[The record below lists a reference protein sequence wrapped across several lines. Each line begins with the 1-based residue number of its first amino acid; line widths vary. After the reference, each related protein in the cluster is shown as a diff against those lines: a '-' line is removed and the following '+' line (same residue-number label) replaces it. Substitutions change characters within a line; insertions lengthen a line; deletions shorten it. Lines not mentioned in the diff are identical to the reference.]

1 MDWKKS
7 KLTRWTAGTFTITE
21 EINGARP
28 FRLDGPDDSPQHF
41 ETLTEAK
48 AHASTL
54 NELEVYKAEV
64 RRLRAELDT
73 KAGRWPADAMDL
85 EAEAGAEAAAEDDD
99 QAADDG
105 RGIPLRINGHTSP
118 LVSAGPLD

>member
-73 KAGRWPADAMDL
+73 KAKSRCGSTATPRRWLALAPSISRSATCFTTYT
-85 EAEAGAEAAAEDDD
+85 
-99 QAADDG
+99 
-105 RGIPLRINGHTSP
+105 PLSKGVRP
-118 LVSAGPLD
+118 